1 MKEQQEDL
9 SRPYYT
15 TMTSPPND
23 MLRSIQPFTVA
34 KVRLVNGAHN
44 LSGSRLRGDALRY
57 ATKHRSSWYVPQR
70 GLYDLQIVS
79 DHWYWPPTSF
89 TRKGILAS
97 LAASCHVTPRIS
109 TPKMVSRLSYD
120 YLPNASGFNSGQ
132 TLNGHNH
139 IAVICNKVTLWIFKI
154 KPYLTTTLI
163 CL

>member
-1 MKEQQEDL
+1 MICYAPSSHSQLRRCVL
-9 SRPYYT
+9 SMVLITCQAR
-15 TMTSPPND
+15 D
-23 MLRSIQPFTVA
+23 CV
-34 KVRLVNGAHN
+34 
-44 LSGSRLRGDALRY
+44 GDALRY

-97 LAASCHVTPRIS
+97 LAASCHVTSRIS